1 MKSRITTTRRQTS
14 DVFNKKKNNNNN
26 NNNNNNSSSSLYAF
40 SLLPCILMLL
50 GAGEDGIFTTL
61 LIGCAASYILDLLR
75 YPEMTLVCVWLT
87 LFSIYLAMLIESDLF
102 FAPLRPTIISLFL
115 LTTNGIMLFLCGLW
129 ASLQFKWVEMEHPN
143 VSRWMESVLVA
154 SILPV
159 CGALIGWTL
168 MASVGAVLAP
178 FYLQIVLMVLYHLLY
193 DDDGKKSSPPSSSR
207 GRRQRGGSF
216 KGVSGAPGE
225 RSLTSREK
233 YIHKFCVCFCPAFV
247 YVGTHWPTLIESSF
261 IFWEHALHVVILC
274 SLGATVLFETRM
286 TLLVTAVAV
295 ALRVVDTT
303 EYSVLLLIG
312 GAFVLGIA
320 TLIDISRLNIGI
332 YALFMCLAIATVG
345 YFLKRNYWFIEGM
358 ENTCFGILLITS
370 ITFAVPGLY
379 LMTFSKEVLFGMLF
393 VQATVMAQVEAML
406 YNEIQEDGSTFYPP
420 YLIALTTFCG
430 VQLSTKMLNLSK
442 TRFPDML
449 IYTVYVSKLSVFL
462 DLDWVKVFVLMCA
475 SASKYTILIV
485 LGLLYARLELFD
497 VLFLFTGHR
506 PTDAGLFGSLLCATS
521 ALGGFQSLRKARLIC
536 MIAGLLLVII
546 KPPLPWQGEVG
557 FWYDQDHVPDREP
570 DRDSMYSLGGEYDG
584 AEETYRSWFLILSIV
599 FGFFGVGT
607 VSGLCFGLFVM
618 KESVVVC
625 ALCGAFVQYK
635 SASVF
640 YAMVLAIVFA
650 ITAMI
655 GDEEVYNLLSVV
667 AVCFLHCA
675 LSVKY
680 THYVVARARRTTTRN
695 RDDDNNNNK
704 VYNPFVRKRQSASE
718 RNMGFNN
725 GNKNAISK
733 NNYHDAMDRV
743 GNIATL
749 SAFVA
754 TLVVFWDSEDSSF
767 ITIPLVSTILFLAR
781 TEKASFF
788 AYLAVVCG
796 YFAQVLLCNS
806 NDSFSSTIFAAF
818 SLPSAFAFARF
829 LYSSFERQ
837 YEKSALALA
846 SPLNIV
852 PIVMGLGVKSKAV
865 VSLGIV
871 GVASGIAQYVV
882 QSRIQRKGSRYL

>member
-1 MKSRITTTRRQTS
+1 MNSRITTTRRTTN
-14 DVFNKKKNNNNN
+14 DVFNNKNNNK
-26 NNNNNNSSSSLYAF
+26 NSSSSLYAF

-379 LMTFSKEVLFGMLF
+379 LMEFSKEVLFGMLF
-393 VQATVMAQVEAML
+393 VQAAVMAQVEAML

-599 FGFFGVGT
+599 FGLFGVGT

-655 GDEEVYNLLSVV
+655 GDEKVYNLLSVV

-733 NNYHDAMDRV
+733 NDYHDAMDRV

-788 AYLAVVCG
+788 AYVAVVCG

-806 NDSFSSTIFAAF
+806 NDSVSSTIFAAF
-818 SLPSAFAFARF
+818 SFPSAFAFARF

>member
-1 MKSRITTTRRQTS
+1 
-14 DVFNKKKNNNNN
+14 
-26 NNNNNNSSSSLYAF
+26 
-40 SLLPCILMLL
+40 MLL

-61 LIGCAASYILDLLR
+61 LIGCAVSYILDLLR
-75 YPEMTLVCVWLT
+75 YPEMTLVAVWLT

-129 ASLQFKWVEMEHPN
+129 ANLQFKWVEMEHPN

-178 FYLQIVLMVLYHLLY
+178 FYLQIVLMTLYHVLY

-207 GRRQRGGSF
+207 GRRQRGGSS

-261 IFWEHALHVVILC
+261 ICWEHALHVVILC

-379 LMTFSKEVLFGMLF
+379 LMEFSKEVLFGMLF
-393 VQATVMAQVEAML
+393 VQAAVMAQVEAML

-584 AEETYRSWFLILSIV
+584 EEETYRSWFLILSIV
-599 FGFFGVGT
+599 FGLFGVGT
-607 VSGLCFGLFVM
+607 VSGLFFGLFVM

-695 RDDDNNNNK
+695 RDDDNNNNNK

-718 RNMGFNN
+718 RNIGFNN
-725 GNKNAISK
+725 GNKNVISK
-733 NNYHDAMDRV
+733 NDYHDAMDRV

-788 AYLAVVCG
+788 AYVAVVCG

-806 NDSFSSTIFAAF
+806 NDSVSCTIFAAF

>member
-1 MKSRITTTRRQTS
+1 MNSRITTTRRTTN
-14 DVFNKKKNNNNN
+14 DVFNNKNNNK
-26 NNNNNNSSSSLYAF
+26 NSSSSLYAF

-379 LMTFSKEVLFGMLF
+379 LMEFSKEVLFGMLF
-393 VQATVMAQVEAML
+393 VQAAVMAQVEAML

-599 FGFFGVGT
+599 FGLFGVGT

-635 SASVF
+635 RASVF

-650 ITAMI
+650 ITTMT

-680 THYVVARARRTTTRN
+680 THYVVSRAQRTTTRN

-733 NNYHDAMDRV
+733 NDYHDAMDRV

-788 AYLAVVCG
+788 AYVAVVCG

-806 NDSFSSTIFAAF
+806 NDSVSSAIFAAF

>member
-1 MKSRITTTRRQTS
+1 
-14 DVFNKKKNNNNN
+14 
-26 NNNNNNSSSSLYAF
+26 
-40 SLLPCILMLL
+40 MLL

-115 LTTNGIMLFLCGLW
+115 LTTNGIMLFLCGLR

-178 FYLQIVLMVLYHLLY
+178 FYLQIVLMALYHLLY

-207 GRRQRGGSF
+207 GRGQRGGSS
-216 KGVSGAPGE
+216 KGASGAPGE

-320 TLIDISRLNIGI
+320 TLIDISKLNIGI

-379 LMTFSKEVLFGMLF
+379 LMEFSKEVLFGMLF
-393 VQATVMAQVEAML
+393 VQAAVMAQVEAML

-599 FGFFGVGT
+599 FGLFGVGT

-695 RDDDNNNNK
+695 RDNDNNNNK

-718 RNMGFNN
+718 RNIGFNN

-733 NNYHDAMDRV
+733 NDYYHDAMDRV

-788 AYLAVVCG
+788 AYVAVVCG

-806 NDSFSSTIFAAF
+806 NDSVSSAIFAAF

>member
-1 MKSRITTTRRQTS
+1 MNSRITTTRRTTN
-14 DVFNKKKNNNNN
+14 DVFNNKNNNK
-26 NNNNNNSSSSLYAF
+26 NSSSSLYAF

-379 LMTFSKEVLFGMLF
+379 LMEFSKEVLFGMLF
-393 VQATVMAQVEAML
+393 VQAAVMAQVEAML

-599 FGFFGVGT
+599 FGLFGVGT

-635 SASVF
+635 RASVF

-650 ITAMI
+650 ITTMI

-680 THYVVARARRTTTRN
+680 THFVVSRAQRTTTRN

-733 NNYHDAMDRV
+733 NDYHDAIDRV

-788 AYLAVVCG
+788 AYVAVVCG

-806 NDSFSSTIFAAF
+806 NDSVSSTIFAAF

-871 GVASGIAQYVV
+871 GVVSGIAQYVV

>member
-1 MKSRITTTRRQTS
+1 MNSRITTTTRRTTN
-14 DVFNKKKNNNNN
+14 DVFNNKNNNK
-26 NNNNNNSSSSLYAF
+26 NSSSSLYAF

-129 ASLQFKWVEMEHPN
+129 ASLQFKWVEREHPN

-233 YIHKFCVCFCPAFV
+233 YILKFCVCFCPAFV

-379 LMTFSKEVLFGMLF
+379 LMEFSKEVLFGMLF
-393 VQATVMAQVEAML
+393 VQAAVMAQVEAML

-599 FGFFGVGT
+599 FGLFGVGT

-635 SASVF
+635 RASVF

-650 ITAMI
+650 ITTMI

-680 THYVVARARRTTTRN
+680 THFVVSRAQRTTTRN

-718 RNMGFNN
+718 RNMAFNN

-733 NNYHDAMDRV
+733 NDYHDAMDRV

-788 AYLAVVCG
+788 AYVAVVCG

-806 NDSFSSTIFAAF
+806 NDSVSSTIFAAF

>member
-14 DVFNKKKNNNNN
+14 DVFNEKKK

-379 LMTFSKEVLFGMLF
+379 LMEFSKEVLFGMLF
-393 VQATVMAQVEAML
+393 VQAAVMAQVEAML

-599 FGFFGVGT
+599 FGLFGVGT

-650 ITAMI
+650 ITTMI

-704 VYNPFVRKRQSASE
+704 VYNPFVRKMQSASE
-718 RNMGFNN
+718 RNIGFNN

-733 NNYHDAMDRV
+733 NDYHDAMDRV

-788 AYLAVVCG
+788 AYVAVVCG

-806 NDSFSSTIFAAF
+806 NDSVSSTIFAAF

>member
-1 MKSRITTTRRQTS
+1 MNSRITTTRRTTN
-14 DVFNKKKNNNNN
+14 DVFNNKNNNK
-26 NNNNNNSSSSLYAF
+26 NSSSSLYAF

-129 ASLQFKWVEMEHPN
+129 ASLQFKWVEREHPN

-379 LMTFSKEVLFGMLF
+379 LMEFSKEVLFGMLF
-393 VQATVMAQVEAML
+393 VQAAVMAQVEAML

-442 TRFPDML
+442 SRFPDML

-599 FGFFGVGT
+599 FGLFGVGT

-695 RDDDNNNNK
+695 RDDDNNNNNK

-718 RNMGFNN
+718 RNIGFNN

-733 NNYHDAMDRV
+733 NDYHDAMDRV

-788 AYLAVVCG
+788 AYVAVVCG

-806 NDSFSSTIFAAF
+806 NDSVSSTIFAAF

-871 GVASGIAQYVV
+871 GVASGIAHYVV

>member
-1 MKSRITTTRRQTS
+1 MKSRITTTRRRTN
-14 DVFNKKKNNNNN
+14 DVFNNSKNNNNN
-26 NNNNNNSSSSLYAF
+26 NNSSSLYAF

-61 LIGCAASYILDLLR
+61 LIGCAVSYILDLLR
-75 YPEMTLVCVWLT
+75 YPEMTLVAVWLT

-178 FYLQIVLMVLYHLLY
+178 FYLQIVLMTLYHVLY

-207 GRRQRGGSF
+207 GRRQRGGSS

-261 IFWEHALHVVILC
+261 ICWEHALHVVILC

-379 LMTFSKEVLFGMLF
+379 LMEFSKEVLFGMLF
-393 VQATVMAQVEAML
+393 VQAAVMAQVEAML

-485 LGLLYARLELFD
+485 LGLLYARWELFD

-584 AEETYRSWFLILSIV
+584 EEETYRSWFLILSIV
-599 FGFFGVGT
+599 FGLFGVGT

-680 THYVVARARRTTTRN
+680 THYSVARARRTTTRN
-695 RDDDNNNNK
+695 RDDDNNNNNK

-718 RNMGFNN
+718 GNIGFNN
-725 GNKNAISK
+725 GNKNIISK
-733 NNYHDAMDRV
+733 NDYHDAMDRV

-754 TLVVFWDSEDSSF
+754 TLVVFSDSEDSSF

-788 AYLAVVCG
+788 AYVAVVCG

-806 NDSFSSTIFAAF
+806 NDSVSCTIFAAF

>member
-1 MKSRITTTRRQTS
+1 
-14 DVFNKKKNNNNN
+14 
-26 NNNNNNSSSSLYAF
+26 
-40 SLLPCILMLL
+40 MLL

-233 YIHKFCVCFCPAFV
+233 YIHKFCVCFCAAFV

-379 LMTFSKEVLFGMLF
+379 LMEFSKEVLFGMLF
-393 VQATVMAQVEAML
+393 VQAAVMAQVEAML

-599 FGFFGVGT
+599 FGLFGVGT

-635 SASVF
+635 RASVF

-650 ITAMI
+650 ITTMI

-680 THYVVARARRTTTRN
+680 THFLVSRAQRTTTRN

-733 NNYHDAMDRV
+733 NDYHDAMDRV

-788 AYLAVVCG
+788 AYVAVVCG

-806 NDSFSSTIFAAF
+806 NDSVSSTIFAAF

-871 GVASGIAQYVV
+871 GVASGIAHYVV

>member
-1 MKSRITTTRRQTS
+1 MNSRITTTRRTTN
-14 DVFNKKKNNNNN
+14 DVFNNKNNNK
-26 NNNNNNSSSSLYAF
+26 NSSSSLYAF

-75 YPEMTLVCVWLT
+75 YPEMTLVCVWLA

-168 MASVGAVLAP
+168 MASVGADLAP

-379 LMTFSKEVLFGMLF
+379 LMEFSKEVLFGMLF
-393 VQATVMAQVEAML
+393 VQAAVMAQVEAML

-475 SASKYTILIV
+475 SASKDTILIV

-599 FGFFGVGT
+599 FGLFGVGT

-635 SASVF
+635 RASVF

-650 ITAMI
+650 ITTMI

-680 THYVVARARRTTTRN
+680 THFVVSRAQRTTTRN

-718 RNMGFNN
+718 RNMAFNN

-733 NNYHDAMDRV
+733 NDYHDAMDRV

-788 AYLAVVCG
+788 AYVAVVCG

-806 NDSFSSTIFAAF
+806 NDSVSSTIFAAF

-871 GVASGIAQYVV
+871 GVASGIAHYVV

>member
-1 MKSRITTTRRQTS
+1 MNSRITTTRRTTN
-14 DVFNKKKNNNNN
+14 DVFNNKNNNK
-26 NNNNNNSSSSLYAF
+26 NSSSSLYAF

-233 YIHKFCVCFCPAFV
+233 YIHKFCVCFCAAFV

-379 LMTFSKEVLFGMLF
+379 LMEFSKEVLFGMLF
-393 VQATVMAQVEAML
+393 VQAAVMAQVEAML

-599 FGFFGVGT
+599 FGLFGVGT

-635 SASVF
+635 RASVF

-650 ITAMI
+650 ITTMI

-680 THYVVARARRTTTRN
+680 THFVVSRAQRTTTRN

-733 NNYHDAMDRV
+733 NDYHDAMDRV

-788 AYLAVVCG
+788 AYVAVVCG

-806 NDSFSSTIFAAF
+806 NDSVSSTIFAAF

>member
-1 MKSRITTTRRQTS
+1 MMNSRITTTRRTTN
-14 DVFNKKKNNNNN
+14 DVFNNKNNNK
-26 NNNNNNSSSSLYAF
+26 NSSSSLYAF

-178 FYLQIVLMVLYHLLY
+178 FCLQIVLMVLYHVLY

-207 GRRQRGGSF
+207 GRRQRGGSS

-379 LMTFSKEVLFGMLF
+379 LMEFSKEVLFGMLF
-393 VQATVMAQVEAML
+393 VQAAVMAQVEAML

-449 IYTVYVSKLSVFL
+449 IYTVYVSKLSVFF

-599 FGFFGVGT
+599 FGLFGVGT
-607 VSGLCFGLFVM
+607 ASGLCYGLFVM

-675 LSVKY
+675 LSMKY
-680 THYVVARARRTTTRN
+680 THYVVARARRTTTRS
-695 RDDDNNNNK
+695 RDNDNNNNK

-718 RNMGFNN
+718 RNIGFNN

-733 NNYHDAMDRV
+733 NDYYHDAMDRV

-788 AYLAVVCG
+788 AYVAVVCG

-806 NDSFSSTIFAAF
+806 NDSVSSAIFAAF

>member
-1 MKSRITTTRRQTS
+1 MNSRITTTRRTTN
-14 DVFNKKKNNNNN
+14 DVFNNKNNNK
-26 NNNNNNSSSSLYAF
+26 NSSSSLYAF

-379 LMTFSKEVLFGMLF
+379 LMEFSKEVLFGMLF
-393 VQATVMAQVEAML
+393 VQAAVMAQVEAML

-599 FGFFGVGT
+599 FGLFGVGT

-635 SASVF
+635 RASVF

-650 ITAMI
+650 ITTMI

-680 THYVVARARRTTTRN
+680 THFVVSRAQRTTTRN

-733 NNYHDAMDRV
+733 NDYHDAMDRV

-781 TEKASFF
+781 TENASFF
-788 AYLAVVCG
+788 AYVAVVCG

-806 NDSFSSTIFAAF
+806 NDSVSSTIFAAF

-871 GVASGIAQYVV
+871 GVASGIAHYVV

>member
-1 MKSRITTTRRQTS
+1 MKSRITTTRRRTN
-14 DVFNKKKNNNNN
+14 DVFNNSKNNNNN
-26 NNNNNNSSSSLYAF
+26 NSSSLYAF

-61 LIGCAASYILDLLR
+61 LIGCAVSYILDLLR
-75 YPEMTLVCVWLT
+75 YPEMTLVAVWLT

-178 FYLQIVLMVLYHLLY
+178 FYLQIVLMTLYHVLY

-207 GRRQRGGSF
+207 GRRQRGGSS

-261 IFWEHALHVVILC
+261 ICWEHALHVVILC

-379 LMTFSKEVLFGMLF
+379 LMEFSKEVLFGMLF
-393 VQATVMAQVEAML
+393 VQAAVMAQVEAML

-584 AEETYRSWFLILSIV
+584 EEETYRSWFLILSIV
-599 FGFFGVGT
+599 FGLFGVGT
-607 VSGLCFGLFVM
+607 VSGLFFGLFVM

-695 RDDDNNNNK
+695 RDDDNNNNNK

-718 RNMGFNN
+718 RNIGFNN
-725 GNKNAISK
+725 GNKNVISK
-733 NNYHDAMDRV
+733 NDYHDAMDRV

-788 AYLAVVCG
+788 AYVAVVCG

-806 NDSFSSTIFAAF
+806 NDSVSSTIFAAF

>member
-1 MKSRITTTRRQTS
+1 MKSRITTTRRRTN
-14 DVFNKKKNNNNN
+14 DVFNNSKNNNNN
-26 NNNNNNSSSSLYAF
+26 NSSSLYAF

-61 LIGCAASYILDLLR
+61 LIGCAVSYILDLLR
-75 YPEMTLVCVWLT
+75 YPEMTLVAVWLT

-129 ASLQFKWVEMEHPN
+129 ANLQFKWVEMEHPN

-178 FYLQIVLMVLYHLLY
+178 FYLQIVLMTLYHVLY

-207 GRRQRGGSF
+207 GRRQRGGSS

-261 IFWEHALHVVILC
+261 ICWEHALHVVILC

-379 LMTFSKEVLFGMLF
+379 LMEFSKEVLFGMLF
-393 VQATVMAQVEAML
+393 VQAAVMAQVEAML

-584 AEETYRSWFLILSIV
+584 EEETYRSWFLILSIV
-599 FGFFGVGT
+599 FGLFGVGT
-607 VSGLCFGLFVM
+607 VSGLFFGLFVM

-695 RDDDNNNNK
+695 RDDDNNNNNK

-718 RNMGFNN
+718 GNIGFNN
-725 GNKNAISK
+725 GNKNIISK
-733 NNYHDAMDRV
+733 NDYHDAMDRV

-788 AYLAVVCG
+788 AYVAVVCG

-806 NDSFSSTIFAAF
+806 NDSVSSTIFAAF

>member
-1 MKSRITTTRRQTS
+1 MNSRITTTRRTTN
-14 DVFNKKKNNNNN
+14 DVFNNKNNNK
-26 NNNNNNSSSSLYAF
+26 NSSSSLYAF

-75 YPEMTLVCVWLT
+75 YPEMTLVCVWLA

-379 LMTFSKEVLFGMLF
+379 LMEFSKEVLFGMIF
-393 VQATVMAQVEAML
+393 VQAAVMAQVEAML

-599 FGFFGVGT
+599 FGLFGVGT

-650 ITAMI
+650 ITTMI

-680 THYVVARARRTTTRN
+680 THFVVSRAQRTTTRN

-733 NNYHDAMDRV
+733 NDYHDAMDRV

-788 AYLAVVCG
+788 AYVAVVCG

-806 NDSFSSTIFAAF
+806 NDSVSSTIFAAF

-871 GVASGIAQYVV
+871 GVASGIAHYVV

>member
-1 MKSRITTTRRQTS
+1 MNSRITTTRRTTN
-14 DVFNKKKNNNNN
+14 DVFNNKNNNK
-26 NNNNNNSSSSLYAF
+26 NSSSSLYAF

-75 YPEMTLVCVWLT
+75 YPEMTLVCVWLA

-379 LMTFSKEVLFGMLF
+379 LMEFSKEVLFGMIF
-393 VQATVMAQVEAML
+393 VQAAVMAQVEAML

-599 FGFFGVGT
+599 FGLFGVGT

-635 SASVF
+635 RASVF

-650 ITAMI
+650 ITTMI

-680 THYVVARARRTTTRN
+680 THFVVSRAQRTTTRN

-718 RNMGFNN
+718 RNMAFNN

-733 NNYHDAMDRV
+733 NDYHDAMDRV

-788 AYLAVVCG
+788 AYVAVVCG

-806 NDSFSSTIFAAF
+806 NDSVSSTIFAAF
-818 SLPSAFAFARF
+818 SFPSAFAFARF

>member
-1 MKSRITTTRRQTS
+1 MNSRITTTRRTTN
-14 DVFNKKKNNNNN
+14 DVFNNKNNNK
-26 NNNNNNSSSSLYAF
+26 NSSSSLYAF

-178 FYLQIVLMVLYHLLY
+178 FCLQIVLMVLYHVLY

-207 GRRQRGGSF
+207 GRRQRGGSS

-379 LMTFSKEVLFGMLF
+379 LMEFSKEVLFGMLF
-393 VQATVMAQVEAML
+393 VQAAVMAQVEAML

-599 FGFFGVGT
+599 FGLFGVGT

-695 RDDDNNNNK
+695 RDNDNNNNK

-718 RNMGFNN
+718 RKIGFNN

-733 NNYHDAMDRV
+733 NDYYHDAMDRV

-788 AYLAVVCG
+788 AYVAVVCG

-806 NDSFSSTIFAAF
+806 NDSVSSAIFAAF

>member
-14 DVFNKKKNNNNN
+14 DVFNEKKK

-115 LTTNGIMLFLCGLW
+115 LTMNGIMLFLCGLW

-178 FYLQIVLMVLYHLLY
+178 FYLQIVLMALYHVLY
-193 DDDGKKSSPPSSSR
+193 DDDGKKSSRPSSSR
-207 GRRQRGGSF
+207 GRRQRGGSS
-216 KGVSGAPGE
+216 KGVSGAPGG
-225 RSLTSREK
+225 RSLTRREK

-261 IFWEHALHVVILC
+261 MCWEHALHVVILC

-379 LMTFSKEVLFGMLF
+379 LMEFSKEVLFGMLF
-393 VQATVMAQVEAML
+393 VQAAVMAQVEAML

-599 FGFFGVGT
+599 FGLFGVGT

-650 ITAMI
+650 ITTMI

-704 VYNPFVRKRQSASE
+704 VYNPFVRKMQSASE
-718 RNMGFNN
+718 RNIGFNN

-733 NNYHDAMDRV
+733 NDYHDAMDRV

-788 AYLAVVCG
+788 AYVAVVCG

-806 NDSFSSTIFAAF
+806 NDSVSSTIFAAF

>member
-1 MKSRITTTRRQTS
+1 MNSRITTTRRTTN
-14 DVFNKKKNNNNN
+14 DVFNNKNNNK
-26 NNNNNNSSSSLYAF
+26 NSSSSLYAF

-168 MASVGAVLAP
+168 MASVGAILAP

-233 YIHKFCVCFCPAFV
+233 YIHKFCVCFCAAFV

-379 LMTFSKEVLFGMLF
+379 LMEFSKEVLFGMLF
-393 VQATVMAQVEAML
+393 VQAAVMAQVEAML

-599 FGFFGVGT
+599 FGLFGVGT

-635 SASVF
+635 RASVF

-650 ITAMI
+650 ITTMI

-680 THYVVARARRTTTRN
+680 THFVVSRAQRTTTRN

-733 NNYHDAMDRV
+733 NDYHDAMDRV

-788 AYLAVVCG
+788 AYVAVVCG

-806 NDSFSSTIFAAF
+806 NDSVSSTIFAAF

>member
-1 MKSRITTTRRQTS
+1 MNSRITTTRRTTN
-14 DVFNKKKNNNNN
+14 DVFNNKNNNK
-26 NNNNNNSSSSLYAF
+26 NSSSSLYAF

-379 LMTFSKEVLFGMLF
+379 LMEFSKEVLFGMLF
-393 VQATVMAQVEAML
+393 VQAAVMAQVEAML

-599 FGFFGVGT
+599 FGLFGVGT

-655 GDEEVYNLLSVV
+655 GDEKVYNLLSVV

-695 RDDDNNNNK
+695 RDDDNNNNNK

-718 RNMGFNN
+718 RKIAFNN

-733 NNYHDAMDRV
+733 NDYHDAMDRV

-788 AYLAVVCG
+788 AYVAVVCG

-806 NDSFSSTIFAAF
+806 NDSVSSTIFAAF

>member
-1 MKSRITTTRRQTS
+1 MNSRITTTRRTTN
-14 DVFNKKKNNNNN
+14 DVFNNKNNNK
-26 NNNNNNSSSSLYAF
+26 NSSSSLYAF

-178 FYLQIVLMVLYHLLY
+178 FYLQIVLMVLYHVLY

-207 GRRQRGGSF
+207 GRGQRGSSS
-216 KGVSGAPGE
+216 KGASGAPGE

-546 KPPLPWQGEVG
+546 KLPLPWQGEVG

>member
-1 MKSRITTTRRQTS
+1 MNSRITTTRRTTN
-14 DVFNKKKNNNNN
+14 DVFNNKNNNK
-26 NNNNNNSSSSLYAF
+26 NSSSSLYAF

-75 YPEMTLVCVWLT
+75 YPEMTLVCVWLA

-129 ASLQFKWVEMEHPN
+129 ASLQFKWVEREHPN

-379 LMTFSKEVLFGMLF
+379 LMEFSKEVLFGMLF
-393 VQATVMAQVEAML
+393 VQAAVMAQVEAML

-599 FGFFGVGT
+599 FGLFGVGT

-635 SASVF
+635 RASVF

-650 ITAMI
+650 ITTMI

-680 THYVVARARRTTTRN
+680 THFVVSRAQRTTTRN

-733 NNYHDAMDRV
+733 NDYHDAMDRV

-788 AYLAVVCG
+788 AYVAVVCG

-806 NDSFSSTIFAAF
+806 NDSVSSTIFAAF

>member
-1 MKSRITTTRRQTS
+1 MKSRITTTRRRTN
-14 DVFNKKKNNNNN
+14 DVFNNSKNNNNN
-26 NNNNNNSSSSLYAF
+26 NNSSSLYAF

-61 LIGCAASYILDLLR
+61 LIGCAVSYILDLLR
-75 YPEMTLVCVWLT
+75 YPEMTLVAVWLT

-178 FYLQIVLMVLYHLLY
+178 FYLQIVLMTLYHVLY

-207 GRRQRGGSF
+207 GRRQRGGSS

-261 IFWEHALHVVILC
+261 ICWEHALHVVILC

-379 LMTFSKEVLFGMLF
+379 LMEFSKEVLFGMLF
-393 VQATVMAQVEAML
+393 VQAAVMAQVEAML

-584 AEETYRSWFLILSIV
+584 EEETYRSWFLILSIV
-599 FGFFGVGT
+599 FGLFGVGT

-695 RDDDNNNNK
+695 RDDDNNNNNK

-718 RNMGFNN
+718 GNIGFNN

-733 NNYHDAMDRV
+733 NDYHDAMDRV

-788 AYLAVVCG
+788 AYVAVVCG

-806 NDSFSSTIFAAF
+806 NDSVSSTIFAAF

>member
-1 MKSRITTTRRQTS
+1 MNSRITTTRRTTN
-14 DVFNKKKNNNNN
+14 DVFNNKNNNNN
-26 NNNNNNSSSSLYAF
+26 KNSSSSLYAF

-168 MASVGAVLAP
+168 MASVGAILAP

-233 YIHKFCVCFCPAFV
+233 YIHTFCVCFCPAFV

-320 TLIDISRLNIGI
+320 TLIDIPRLNIGI

-379 LMTFSKEVLFGMLF
+379 LMEFSKEVLFGMLF
-393 VQATVMAQVEAML
+393 VQAAVMAQVEAML

-599 FGFFGVGT
+599 FGLFGVGT

-695 RDDDNNNNK
+695 RDNDNNNNNK

-718 RNMGFNN
+718 RNMAFNN

-733 NNYHDAMDRV
+733 NDYHDAMDRV

-788 AYLAVVCG
+788 AYVAVVCG

-806 NDSFSSTIFAAF
+806 NDSVSSTIFAAF

-871 GVASGIAQYVV
+871 GVASGIAHYVV

>member
-1 MKSRITTTRRQTS
+1 MKSRITTTRRQTN
-14 DVFNKKKNNNNN
+14 DVFNKSK

-75 YPEMTLVCVWLT
+75 YPEMTLVCIWLT

-129 ASLQFKWVEMEHPN
+129 ASLQFKWVEREHLN

-178 FYLQIVLMVLYHLLY
+178 FYLQIVLMVLYHVLY

-207 GRRQRGGSF
+207 GRGQRGGSS

-274 SLGATVLFETRM
+274 SLGATALFETRM

-379 LMTFSKEVLFGMLF
+379 LMEFSKEVLFGMLF
-393 VQATVMAQVEAML
+393 VQAAVMAQVEAML

-442 TRFPDML
+442 SRFPDML

-506 PTDAGLFGSLLCATS
+506 PTDAGLFGSFLCATS

-557 FWYDQDHVPDREP
+557 FWCDQDHVPDREP

-599 FGFFGVGT
+599 FGLFGVGT

-635 SASVF
+635 SARVF

-655 GDEEVYNLLSVV
+655 GDEKVYNLLSVV

-695 RDDDNNNNK
+695 RDDDNNNNNK

-718 RNMGFNN
+718 RKIAFNN

-733 NNYHDAMDRV
+733 NDYHDAMDHV

-754 TLVVFWDSEDSSF
+754 TLVVFWDFEDSSF
-767 ITIPLVSTILFLAR
+767 ITIPLVSTILFLAQ

-806 NDSFSSTIFAAF
+806 NDSVSSTIFAAF

>member
-1 MKSRITTTRRQTS
+1 MNSRITTTRRTTN
-14 DVFNKKKNNNNN
+14 DVFNNKNNNK
-26 NNNNNNSSSSLYAF
+26 NSSSSLYAF

-75 YPEMTLVCVWLT
+75 YPEMTLVCVWLA

-379 LMTFSKEVLFGMLF
+379 LMEFSKEVLFGMIF
-393 VQATVMAQVEAML
+393 VQAAVMAQVEAML

-599 FGFFGVGT
+599 FGLFGVGT

-635 SASVF
+635 RASVF

-650 ITAMI
+650 ITTMI

-680 THYVVARARRTTTRN
+680 THFVVSRAQRTTTRN

-718 RNMGFNN
+718 RNMAFNN

-733 NNYHDAMDRV
+733 NDYHDAMDRV

-781 TEKASFF
+781 TENASFF
-788 AYLAVVCG
+788 AYVAVVCG

-806 NDSFSSTIFAAF
+806 NDSVSSTIFAAF

>member
-1 MKSRITTTRRQTS
+1 MKSRITTTRRRTN
-14 DVFNKKKNNNNN
+14 DVFNNSKNNNNN
-26 NNNNNNSSSSLYAF
+26 NNSSSLYAF

-75 YPEMTLVCVWLT
+75 YPEMTLVCIWLT

-178 FYLQIVLMVLYHLLY
+178 FYLQIVLMTLYHVLY

-207 GRRQRGGSF
+207 GRRQRGGSS

-261 IFWEHALHVVILC
+261 ICWEHALHVVILC

-379 LMTFSKEVLFGMLF
+379 LMEFSKEVLFGMLF
-393 VQATVMAQVEAML
+393 VQAAVMAQVEAML

-506 PTDAGLFGSLLCATS
+506 PTDAGLFGSFLCATS

-599 FGFFGVGT
+599 FGLFGVGT

-655 GDEEVYNLLSVV
+655 GDEKVYNLLSVV

-680 THYVVARARRTTTRN
+680 THYSVARARRTTTRN
-695 RDDDNNNNK
+695 RDDDNNNNNK

-718 RNMGFNN
+718 RKIAFNN

-733 NNYHDAMDRV
+733 NDYHDAMDRV

-788 AYLAVVCG
+788 AYVAVVCG

-806 NDSFSSTIFAAF
+806 NDSVSSTIFAAF

>member
-1 MKSRITTTRRQTS
+1 MNSRITTTRRTTN
-14 DVFNKKKNNNNN
+14 DVFNNKNNNK
-26 NNNNNNSSSSLYAF
+26 NSSSSLYAF

-379 LMTFSKEVLFGMLF
+379 LMEFSKEVLFGMIF
-393 VQATVMAQVEAML
+393 VQAAVMAQVEAML

-475 SASKYTILIV
+475 SASKDTILIV

-599 FGFFGVGT
+599 FGLFGVGT

-635 SASVF
+635 RASVF

-650 ITAMI
+650 ITTMI

-680 THYVVARARRTTTRN
+680 THFVVSRAQRTTTRN

-718 RNMGFNN
+718 RNMAFNN

-733 NNYHDAMDRV
+733 NDYHDAMDRV

-781 TEKASFF
+781 TENASFF
-788 AYLAVVCG
+788 AYVAVVCG

-806 NDSFSSTIFAAF
+806 NDSVSSTIFAAF
-818 SLPSAFAFARF
+818 SFPSAFAFARF

>member
-1 MKSRITTTRRQTS
+1 MNSRITTTRRTTN
-14 DVFNKKKNNNNN
+14 DVFNNKNNNK
-26 NNNNNNSSSSLYAF
+26 NSSSSLYAF

-178 FYLQIVLMVLYHLLY
+178 FYLQIVLMVLYHVLY

-207 GRRQRGGSF
+207 GRGQRGGSS

-233 YIHKFCVCFCPAFV
+233 YIHKFCVCFCAAFV

-379 LMTFSKEVLFGMLF
+379 LMEFSKEVLFGMIF
-393 VQATVMAQVEAML
+393 VQAAVMAQVEAML

-599 FGFFGVGT
+599 FGLFGVGT

-635 SASVF
+635 RASVF

-650 ITAMI
+650 ITTMI

-680 THYVVARARRTTTRN
+680 THFVVSRAQRTTTRN

-718 RNMGFNN
+718 RNMAFNN

-733 NNYHDAMDRV
+733 NDYHDAMDRV

-788 AYLAVVCG
+788 AYVAVVCG

-806 NDSFSSTIFAAF
+806 NDSVSSTIFAAF

>member
-1 MKSRITTTRRQTS
+1 MNSRITTTRRTTN
-14 DVFNKKKNNNNN
+14 DVFNNKNNNK
-26 NNNNNNSSSSLYAF
+26 NSSSSLYAF

-75 YPEMTLVCVWLT
+75 YPEMTLVCVWLA

-379 LMTFSKEVLFGMLF
+379 LMEFSKEVLFGMIF
-393 VQATVMAQVEAML
+393 VQAAVMAQVEAML

-599 FGFFGVGT
+599 FGLFGVGT

-650 ITAMI
+650 ITTMI

-680 THYVVARARRTTTRN
+680 THFVVSRAQRTTTRN

-733 NNYHDAMDRV
+733 NDYHDAMDRV

-788 AYLAVVCG
+788 AYVAVVCG

-806 NDSFSSTIFAAF
+806 NDSVSSTIFAAF

>member
-1 MKSRITTTRRQTS
+1 
-14 DVFNKKKNNNNN
+14 
-26 NNNNNNSSSSLYAF
+26 
-40 SLLPCILMLL
+40 MLL

-233 YIHKFCVCFCPAFV
+233 YIHKFCVCFCAAFV

-379 LMTFSKEVLFGMLF
+379 LMEFSKEVLFGMIF
-393 VQATVMAQVEAML
+393 VQAAVMAQVEAML

-599 FGFFGVGT
+599 FGLFGVGT

-635 SASVF
+635 RASVF

-650 ITAMI
+650 ITTMI

-680 THYVVARARRTTTRN
+680 THFVVSRAQRTTTRN

-733 NNYHDAMDRV
+733 NDYHDAMDRV

-788 AYLAVVCG
+788 AYVAVVCG

-806 NDSFSSTIFAAF
+806 NDSVSSTIFAAF

-871 GVASGIAQYVV
+871 GVASGIAHYVV